1 MVGFDIQGM
10 LKKAQEMQK
19 RMNSIQDELAEQEIV
34 GTAGGGAVTITCN
47 GKHEFKKV
55 TISPEVAGD
64 PAMLEDLILTALNDA
79 GQKVSAI
86 AEEKF
91 GEVTE
96 GIRIPGMKFPGF

>member
-1 MVGFDIQGM
+1 MAGFDIQGM

-19 RMNSIQDELAEQEIV
+19 RMNGIQEELAKVDIT
-34 GTAGGGAVTITCN
+34 GTAGGGAVTIVCN

-55 TISPEVAGD
+55 TISPEAAGD
-64 PAMLEDLILTALNDA
+64 PALLEDLVLTALKDVST
-79 GQKVSAI
+79 KVSEL

-91 GEVTE
+91 GEVTD